1 MRLCMEK
8 RLLRLDNLD
17 ISIWIWNMQA
27 FWMSWVIREVENGKV
42 GGNIGDGNMEIV
54 SKSDESDGKTV

>member
-17 ISIWIWNMQA
+17 ISIWIWNMQV